1 MEYIRDTFIKL
12 MLQPYC
18 QVSSSL
24 SEWIQWK
31 CLKNCSASLNWR
43 THPFKSQRKKFIHT
57 YKTIFIVV
65 FIINQEWWAAGE
77 KVRQAVLY
85 NLRGWEEGKGMGGL
99 TLGGWGLA
107 PGLDQAP
114 LSWMKAKPMRWS
126 GCILYPFICEKY
138 WVDVFCILLNVRN
151 IEWMYPLSF

>member
-31 CLKNCSASLNWR
+31 YLKNCSASLNWR

-99 TLGGWGLA
+99 ARFGGLGPCTRARSSA
-107 PGLDQAP
+107 P
-114 LSWMKAKPMRWS
+114 
-126 GCILYPFICEKY
+126 E
-138 WVDVFCILLNVRN
+138 LNESKTHEM
-151 IEWMYPLSF
+151 EWMYPLSFYMWEILGRCILYPFKCKKYWVDVSF

>member
-1 MEYIRDTFIKL
+1 MRYHAMPCNIMEYITCEGHLHKADVATRL
-12 MLQPYC
+12 
-18 QVSSSL
+18 SSSR
-24 SEWIQWK
+24 SEWIHWK
-31 CLKNCSASLNWR
+31 WFKNYSANLKCRR
-43 THPFKSQRKKFIHT
+43 THPFKSQKEKEIHPHT
-57 YKTIFIVV
+57 KTIFIVV

-99 TLGGWGLA
+99 ALGGWGLA

-126 GCILYPFICEKY
+126 GCILYPK
-138 WVDVFCILLNVRN
+138 
-151 IEWMYPLSF
+151 SFYM